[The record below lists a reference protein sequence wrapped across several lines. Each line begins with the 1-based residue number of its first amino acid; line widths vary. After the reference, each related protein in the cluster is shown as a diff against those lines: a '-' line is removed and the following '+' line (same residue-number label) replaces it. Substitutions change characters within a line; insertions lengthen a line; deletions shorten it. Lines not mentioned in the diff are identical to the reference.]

1 MVNTRQ
7 LLTDAVTFRWD
18 IPSDVD
24 GLVLFDIAFNVIRNG
39 FTLIIDLDENS
50 LLYSGSKYKW

>member
-24 GLVLFDIAFNVIRNG
+24 GLVLFDTAFNRIRNG
-39 FTLIIDLDENS
+39 FTLIIDLDDNS
-50 LLYSGSKYKW
+50 LLY